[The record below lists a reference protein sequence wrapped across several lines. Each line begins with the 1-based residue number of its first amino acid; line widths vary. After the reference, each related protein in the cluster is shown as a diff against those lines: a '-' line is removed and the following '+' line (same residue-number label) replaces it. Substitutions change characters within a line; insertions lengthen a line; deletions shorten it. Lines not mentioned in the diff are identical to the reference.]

1 MGLQHT
7 WGRDAHERGRPHLKL
22 ENLRRIDQDS
32 NPRPIRFGSSTD
44 PQICINRFTHIEK
57 KVSQILTIT
66 LVRISKRLK
75 KENHEI
81 KIPEDRKL
89 KKKQAKFHE
98 QMKPEF

>member
-1 MGLQHT
+1 LKTFEGLIKIQTPDLFGWESQQIHKFASI
-7 WGRDAHERGRPHLKL
+7 DLPILK
-22 ENLRRIDQDS
+22 
-32 NPRPIRFGSSTD
+32 
-44 PQICINRFTHIEK
+44 K

-89 KKKQAKFHE
+89 KKTRQSFMNK
-98 QMKPEF
+98 

>member
-1 MGLQHT
+1 LGV
-7 WGRDAHERGRPHLKL
+7 
-22 ENLRRIDQDS
+22 
-32 NPRPIRFGSSTD
+32 
-44 PQICINRFTHIEK
+44 PQIHKFASIDLPILK
-57 KVSQILTIT
+57 KSVPNLNHYSRSYIQKTQ
-66 LVRISKRLK
+66 